1 MFKFQEESK
10 NAAKKLGYSQNLSW
24 LGEGE
29 FGAVYEIENTNKAI
43 KITTDEDEIIT
54 ACKLLNKNTDYFVHI
69 YNIEKINN
77 HEYAIIMDK
86 IETKGV
92 PQLFEVILKEA
103 EQQMCHYLEVDLE
116 KTFYNVPEEAK
127 NLIEVLKDANIE
139 AKNIGFVNNDI
150 HINNIGKKK
159 NGDFVVFDQ
168 HSGFSKL
175 QIQNELNK
183 IFNKAKKI
191 KP

>member
-24 LGEGE
+24 LGEGSY
-29 FGAVYEIENTNKAI
+29 GAVYEIENTNKAI

-54 ACKLLNKNTDYFVHI
+54 AYKLLNKNTDFFVHI
-69 YNIEKINN
+69 YNIEKIDD

-92 PQLFEVILKEA
+92 PQLFEIILKEA
-103 EQQMCHYLEVDLE
+103 EQQMCHYSEINLN
-116 KTFYNVPEEAK
+116 KTFYKVPEEAGK
-127 NLIEVLKDANIE
+127 LIEVLKKANIE
-139 AKNIGFVNNDI
+139 AENIGFVNNDI
-150 HINNIGKKK
+150 SVDNIGRKK
-159 NGDFVVFDQ
+159 NGEFVVFDQ
-168 HSGFSKL
+168 HSGFSKR
-175 QIQNELNK
+175 QIEKELNK
-183 IFNKAKKI
+183 VNKQKKI

>member
-10 NAAKKLGYSQNLSW
+10 KAAKKLGYSQNLSW

-29 FGAVYEIENTNKAI
+29 YGAVYEIENSDKAI

-54 ACKLLNKNTDYFVHI
+54 ACKLLNKNTDFFVNI
-69 YNIEKINN
+69 YNVEKIND

-92 PQLFEVILKEA
+92 PQLFEIILKEA
-103 EQQMCHYLEVDLE
+103 EQQMCHYSEVNLE
-116 KTFYNVPEEAK
+116 KTFYNVPKEAK
-127 NLIEVLKDANIE
+127 NLLEVLNNSNIE
-139 AKNIGFVNNDI
+139 ANKLGFINNDI
-150 HINNIGKKK
+150 SINNIGKKK
-159 NGDFVVFDQ
+159 NGDFVIFDQ

-183 IFNKAKKI
+183 IFNKSKKI